1 MTLVKDFKDNR
12 ITERVAR
19 NYFYKKK
26 NCKKRQEIC
35 TEK

>member
-19 NYFYKKK
+19 NYFYKKEK
-26 NCKKRQEIC
+26 LRKRQEIC
-35 TEK
+35 PVE